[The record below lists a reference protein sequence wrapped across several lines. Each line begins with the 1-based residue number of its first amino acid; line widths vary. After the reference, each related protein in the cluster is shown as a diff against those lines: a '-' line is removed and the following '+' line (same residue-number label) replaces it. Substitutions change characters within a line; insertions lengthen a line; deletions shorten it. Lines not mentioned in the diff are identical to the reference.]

1 MKGNARTIQRNIY
14 LVGAEN
20 GLPLP
25 ASVTTNTGL
34 GNAEEE
40 RVKILKYDVYGN
52 PVHIQKDGNSAVYL
66 WSYGGQYLVAEI
78 IGATYEEV
86 RQGLSSVGFS
96 SIQSLSESRTADKS
110 KLDKL
115 RDSAY
120 LEKAAITT
128 YEYEPMVG
136 MTSVT
141 NPQGVTVYYEYDSF
155 DRLNA
160 VKDHDKNKVNS
171 YYYNYQNQ

>member
-1 MKGNARTIQRNIY
+1 MKSMM
-14 LVGAEN
+14 V
-20 GLPLP
+20 
-25 ASVTTNTGL
+25 S
-34 GNAEEE
+34 
-40 RVKILKYDVYGN
+40 RVS
-52 PVHIQKDGNSAVYL
+52 P
-66 WSYGGQYLVAEI
+66 
-78 IGATYEEV
+78 
-86 RQGLSSVGFS
+86 
-96 SIQSLSESRTADKS
+96 
-110 KLDKL
+110 
-115 RDSAY
+115 
-120 LEKAAITT
+120 AITT